1 MKEGNILKKIKDI
14 EIKEIMEYE
23 GRNTLYEMKTK
34 YPKRY
39 EIIRL
44 GSICFKE
51 KIRESE
57 LMEMISQKK
66 ENDNKY

>member
-1 MKEGNILKKIKDI
+1 MKKIKDI
-14 EIKEIMEYE
+14 EIKNIMGYD
-23 GRNTLYEMKTK
+23 GRNTLYVMKNK

-39 EIIRL
+39 EVIRL

-57 LMEMISQKK
+57 LIEMINQIRNK
-66 ENDNKY
+66 EN

>member
-1 MKEGNILKKIKDI
+1 MKKIKDL
-14 EIKEIMEYE
+14 EIKELMEYD
-23 GRNTLYEMKTK
+23 GRNTLYVMKNK

-57 LMEMISQKK
+57 LIEIINQLKSK
-66 ENDNKY
+66 EN